1 MSPEVIS
8 RVVRDYFSAT
18 RAMDQ
23 QAWVNTFATDA
34 VSYDPVGGPRIDGHE
49 GLAAFFQSI
58 LGAFKEV
65 GLTADQIFIAGDCA
79 AVKWTGRGVSKQGNK
94 VHFEGIDVFEINEQG
109 KIQNLRAY
117 WNPAEM
123 MAQL

>member
-8 RVVRDYFSAT
+8 TVVRNFFSAT

-34 VSYDPVGGPRIDGHE
+34 VSYDPVGGPRIEGHE

-58 LGAFKEV
+58 VGAFKDV
-65 GLTADQIFIAGDCA
+65 GLTEDQIFIAGNCA
-79 AVKWTGRGVSKQGNK
+79 AVKWTGRGVSNQGNK
-94 VHFEGIDVFEINEQG
+94 VHFEGIDVFEINEHG

-123 MAQL
+123 MGQL